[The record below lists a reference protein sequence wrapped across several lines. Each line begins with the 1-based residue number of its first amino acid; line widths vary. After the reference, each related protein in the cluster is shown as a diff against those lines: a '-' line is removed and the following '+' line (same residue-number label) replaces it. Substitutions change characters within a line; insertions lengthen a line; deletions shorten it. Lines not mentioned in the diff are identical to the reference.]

1 MAKITTLLFDFDGT
15 LLDTNEL
22 IIQTFQTVLN
32 SHYPGRFE
40 RENIL
45 PFLGPTLKDTFDSI
59 DPEKSEELIA
69 EYRTWN
75 LANHDAFATEFDG
88 VSETLRQLKSEG
100 YKMAI
105 VSTKRNSMIMKGLR
119 LMSAEDLFDTVIGLD
134 DVQHAKPHPEP
145 LLLAMERLNS
155 TPEESIMIGDNMHD
169 IIGGK
174 NAGVR
179 TAGVAWSLKGEAF
192 IRDLEPDFVLQ
203 HISDLA
209 FDYSRSRSLRRTER
223 YPAKGNANSLWHI
236 YKTVSF
242 FKVAKNFVFIQ
253 VGRYTPFI
261 PMKNFIYRTFLG
273 MKIGKKTS
281 FALMVMPDTMFPER
295 ITVGENSI
303 IGFNTT
309 ILAHEYLIEEYRVG
323 DVIIG
328 DRVMIG
334 ANTTI
339 LARCRNRE

>member
-1 MAKITTLLFDFDGT
+1 MAKLTTLLFDFDGT

-134 DVQHAKPHPEP
+134 DVSQAKPHPEP

-203 HISDLA
+203 HITDLL
-209 FDYSRSRSLRRTER
+209 S
-223 YPAKGNANSLWHI
+223 
-236 YKTVSF
+236 
-242 FKVAKNFVFIQ
+242 
-253 VGRYTPFI
+253 
-261 PMKNFIYRTFLG
+261 
-273 MKIGKKTS
+273 
-281 FALMVMPDTMFPER
+281 
-295 ITVGENSI
+295 ITG
-303 IGFNTT
+303 
-309 ILAHEYLIEEYRVG
+309 
-323 DVIIG
+323 
-328 DRVMIG
+328 G
-334 ANTTI
+334 A
-339 LARCRNRE
+339 ED